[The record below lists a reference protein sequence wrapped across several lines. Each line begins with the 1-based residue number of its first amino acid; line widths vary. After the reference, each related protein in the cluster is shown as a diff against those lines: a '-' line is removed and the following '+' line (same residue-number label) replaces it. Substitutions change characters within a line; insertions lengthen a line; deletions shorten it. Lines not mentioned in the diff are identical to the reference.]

1 MPTPIQ
7 YKKECKEI
15 IDKFND
21 LTSWDKGEL
30 IKYLADKAMTEEEIE
45 KYFIEGMGYV
55 YYESLDLPQEII
67 DNNQED
73 EVLDKMDDQSI
84 CEYLIHGWNGYDN
97 CKYMFENIDTF
108 DAAKMIDEMRKY
120 DIENII
126 DSLVE
131 NHHDTCK
138 IIFEKLAEN
147 IKKWNE

>member
-1 MPTPIQ
+1 MGIQ
-7 YKKECKEI
+7 YSKEGKEI

-30 IKYLADKAMTEEEIE
+30 IKYLADKVMTEEEIE

-55 YYESLDLPQEII
+55 YYDSLDLPQEII

-73 EVLDKMDDQSI
+73 EVLDKMDDQAI
-84 CEYLIHGWNGYDN
+84 CEHLIYGGSGYEN
-97 CKYMFENIDTF
+97 CKYMFENIDSF
-108 DAAKMIDEMRKY
+108 DAAKMIDEMRKF

-126 DSLVE
+126 DSLVD